1 MTYFD
6 DPQHAAEAADEGR
19 TELIALYLARHD
31 REPRTEFFT
40 VVDNAIYAED
50 WAKLHGGEYRPSGM
64 ATRWRSV
71 CDGLPRRP
79 GGRGWCCGLSGYDP
93 VTMADMLRVA
103 NSPGFDRWQEQVRR
117 TGGCSNPIHLTGQTV
132 TA

>member
-50 WAKLHGGEYRPSGM
+50 WAKLHGGEYPPLGH
-64 ATRWRSV
+64 
-71 CDGLPRRP
+71 
-79 GGRGWCCGLSGYDP
+79 GYP
-93 VTMADMLRVA
+93 MEECL
-103 NSPGFDRWQEQVRR
+103 
-117 TGGCSNPIHLTGQTV
+117 
-132 TA
+132 